1 MGATVD
7 PGASVSLQSDTSRL
21 RVRPSHRRRR
31 ARRAEQSPPS
41 ATIGTRFV
49 VEVRACRGAS
59 RIDHWR
65 DADGDLHE
73 RAPDHLEGGSS
84 RREHFG
90 AARLKLC
97 NSQ

>member
-1 MGATVD
+1 MGATGS
-7 PGASVSLQSDTSRL
+7 PWSLGEPP
-21 RVRPSHRRRR
+21 VRHNPPPPAIVVGR
-31 ARRAEQSPPS
+31 ARRAEQSPS
-41 ATIGTRFV
+41 STIGTRFV
-49 VEVRACRGAS
+49 VEVRACRGAC

-90 AARLKLC
+90 AARS
-97 NSQ
+97 SQ